1 MKALAVVLMS
11 TLLTLGLVVGAG
23 AQTTGQPG
31 SGTANPET
39 KADNP
44 TDRRNDPAP
53 QSGTPQV
60 DTSTRVRVP
69 GPAGERPDVNV
80 DVRTG
85 RDDGS
90 ALPRQ
95 TPRETPGLLG
105 LSPTTVALLTAAL
118 FIIVVLAVVAMT
130 RSGGASGTRIDVD
143 RRP

>member
-11 TLLTLGLVVGAG
+11 TLLTLGLVAGAG

-31 SGTANPET
+31 SGTANP
-39 KADNP
+39 
-44 TDRRNDPAP
+44 TDRRSDPAP
-53 QSGTPQV
+53 QSGAPQV

-80 DVRTG
+80 DVRSG

-95 TPRETPGLLG
+95 APRETPGILG
-105 LSPTTVALLTAAL
+105 ISPTTVALLAAAL

-130 RSGGASGTRIDVD
+130 RSGGASGTRIDLD